1 MSPPTGIT
9 KLVTVVL
16 MFGCAAALIIW
27 DTVAA
32 TNNVVGDT
40 ISETIFKFTHG
51 HAVAGMGLAL
61 ALGIILGHLVWG
73 QAPQTST
80 GKEK

>member
-1 MSPPTGIT
+1 MTTPT
-9 KLVTVVL
+9 KLITIIL
-16 MFGCAAALIIW
+16 MFSCAAALIIW
-27 DTVAA
+27 DTVVA

-40 ISETIFKFTHG
+40 ISETIFKFTHD

-73 QAPQTST
+73 QTPQTPQD
-80 GKEK
+80 KEK

>member
-9 KLVTVVL
+9 KLVTIIL
-16 MFGCAAALIIW
+16 MFSCATALIIW
-27 DTVAA
+27 DVIANA
-32 TNNVVGDT
+32 NNVVGDT
-40 ISETIFKFTHG
+40 ISEITFKFVHD

-73 QAPQTST
+73 QAPQD
-80 GKEK
+80 KEK